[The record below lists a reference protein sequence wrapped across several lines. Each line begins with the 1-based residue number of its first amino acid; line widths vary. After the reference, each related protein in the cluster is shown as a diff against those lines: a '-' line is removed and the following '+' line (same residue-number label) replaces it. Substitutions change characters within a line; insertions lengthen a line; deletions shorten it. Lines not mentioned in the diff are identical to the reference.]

1 MEELLLP
8 KGAVIIQQDDV
19 GDSVSLITDN
29 IHEYLFSLQFYVVQ
43 EGQVAVTVIISCI
56 YIGFYNK
63 NNPTAESI

>member
-43 EGQVAVTVIISCI
+43 EGQVAVTVII
-56 YIGFYNK
+56 
-63 NNPTAESI
+63 